1 MNEVSIRIGG
11 RGTATGWGGE
21 SGGETGES
29 ELLNMFKT
37 GIGDSGRVKDTA
49 LDGFSPTEISCDA
62 LIWAGGVETTPD
74 LCCSCKTGD
83 GTSIGA
89 VGASGASGASRD
101 ARVAVE
107 GNNEVGERATRRRS
121 VGGGCLS
128 SK

>member
-21 SGGETGES
+21 SGSETGES
-29 ELLNMFKT
+29 ELLNMFNT
-37 GIGDSGRVKDTA
+37 GIGNSGRVKDTV

-62 LIWAGGVETTPD
+62 LIWAGGVATTAG
-74 LCCSCKTGD
+74 LCCSCKAGD
-83 GTSIGA
+83 GAPIDA
-89 VGASGASGASRD
+89 AGASCD